1 LLSLGRLDDASRTAL
16 FSVEEARGT
25 FHPSVLCISLA
36 WAAGFVFVSLDEWD
50 RADQFGDELIDCAY
64 KHSLRPFYAA
74 GLCVRGSLAAKRGN
88 PGAGIDL
95 LRTGLAEMKKASYLL
110 FYAFFMAELA
120 AALGAIGRVGD
131 GLSELDEAMHLAAA
145 IEYRWFVPEMLRV
158 KGDLLALGGS
168 DDMARIEDLY
178 RQSISQAREQQA
190 LYWELCSAISL
201 AELMQCQNRRAESRS
216 VLTSICDQFTEGL
229 SASRVRR
236 AKALL
241 DQMD

>member
-1 LLSLGRLDDASRTAL
+1 
-16 FSVEEARGT
+16 
-25 FHPSVLCISLA
+25 
-36 WAAGFVFVSLDEWD
+36 
-50 RADQFGDELIDCAY
+50 
-64 KHSLRPFYAA
+64 
-74 GLCVRGSLAAKRGN
+74 
-88 PGAGIDL
+88 
-95 LRTGLAEMKKASYLL
+95 
-110 FYAFFMAELA
+110 MAELA

-216 VLTSICDQFTEGL
+216 VLTSICDQFTEGF